1 MFRRLSYSIFR
12 EFHQRQ
18 LDKNNLPIISSLFSK
33 CQYHN
38 DQKNDRVKFYVDDLF
53 KQKLLPSKTIKYKS
67 LNELQ
72 QRIAT
77 ILERFD
83 YGMYEH
89 NLNSDE
95 FEQYESTRQK
105 FHLKSEEIFE
115 ILSSQTDDHDDRL
128 LNYFINNRCQ
138 IYEKFLLRLSKS
150 QERLSQKQDQY
161 DDDDFRTGIWSNQG
175 ELKYGLWH
183 NCLFTK
189 MKRSSASRLFDRRM
203 TSMAMY
209 CPSTPRLWI
218 DLDYVMDQDFFQTR
232 KILNDMRNLLAA
244 NKYKTTIIPFR
255 IEFVRSNHQQSNNNF
270 DKIIGNFFTW
280 WNDPKHHQYVV
291 HHKKP
296 VQLLRKDLNE
306 KLIYFTPNAK
316 IPLKMSELLD
326 ERNIFIIPCH
336 NSRNLRDPVF
346 NRINRLPNQSKSI
359 IVRRLPTMEHIVWN
373 RFHGVLSWSLFL
385 TILHDIR
392 HNHMDDWN
400 IVFKRHLLENEL
412 IKTDDELSRE
422 MTHSQQIRMKRE
434 QQIKNFIQS
443 KSMNV
448 DGEKRTVKIVK

>member
-1 MFRRLSYSIFR
+1 
-12 EFHQRQ
+12 
-18 LDKNNLPIISSLFSK
+18 
-33 CQYHN
+33 
-38 DQKNDRVKFYVDDLF
+38 
-53 KQKLLPSKTIKYKS
+53 
-67 LNELQ
+67 
-72 QRIAT
+72 
-77 ILERFD
+77 
-83 YGMYEH
+83 MYEH

-95 FEQYESTRQK
+95 FDQYESTRQK

-138 IYEKFLLRLSKS
+138 IYEKFLLRLNKS

-203 TSMAMY
+203 T
-209 CPSTPRLWI
+209 
-218 DLDYVMDQDFFQTR
+218 
-232 KILNDMRNLLAA
+232 N
-244 NKYKTTIIPFR
+244 
-255 IEFVRSNHQQSNNNF
+255 
-270 DKIIGNFFTW
+270 
-280 WNDPKHHQYVV
+280 
-291 HHKKP
+291 
-296 VQLLRKDLNE
+296 LNE

-359 IVRRLPTMEHIVWN
+359 IVRRLPTMEHI
-373 RFHGVLSWSLFL
+373 
-385 TILHDIR
+385 
-392 HNHMDDWN
+392 
-400 IVFKRHLLENEL
+400 
-412 IKTDDELSRE
+412 
-422 MTHSQQIRMKRE
+422 
-434 QQIKNFIQS
+434 
-443 KSMNV
+443 
-448 DGEKRTVKIVK
+448 